1 MYRMWTTVFFIHSQH
16 DFNLMLL
23 IPHADIAFLAGSTS
37 ILGVKVSEMS
47 AALSLLLKNAVV
59 LFDDIMFVSLR

>member
-23 IPHADIAFLAGSTS
+23 IPHADIAFLAVSTS

>member
-1 MYRMWTTVFFIHSQH
+1 
-16 DFNLMLL
+16 MLL
-23 IPHADIAFLAGSTS
+23 KPHADIAFLAVSTS